1 MGLSPRR
8 VASHD
13 EFLAKGMVLAL
24 DPPPETVVAAD
35 EVVHVLVSTG
45 PEPRPIPQVAGL
57 PLVAA
62 EARLAAAGFRVVTVE
77 GPEDGTVVRQDPPA
91 TALGL
96 PDTLV
101 KLTTG

>member
-1 MGLSPRR
+1 
-8 VASHD
+8 
-13 EFLAKGMVLAL
+13 
-24 DPPPETVVAAD
+24 
-35 EVVHVLVSTG
+35 
-45 PEPRPIPQVAGL
+45 
-57 PLVAA
+57 
-62 EARLAAAGFRVVTVE
+62 VVTVE